1 MVSKMDSCMV
11 DLVDFHSKAAP
22 SERVDVE
29 ADATEP
35 HLSSRASERLSR
47 RGSREAGRG
56 FDRKGSREAGRGFD
70 RKGSR
75 EVGFDRKGSQG
86 FLSSLRRSFSR
97 GLPASR

>member
-56 FDRKGSREAGRGFD
+56 FDRKGSRE
-70 RKGSR
+70 
-75 EVGFDRKGSQG
+75 VGFDRKGSQG